1 MHSRNTLSFSLGLFL
16 SVLLL
21 ITSCRKDNGPARW
34 DVDVLLPLVNTSFTI
49 ADIVPDSLLVT
60 DGAGNITLLYSS
72 ELFAVDLDTVLE
84 APDTSYF
91 YPGAI
96 TFPGPVEF
104 PPGTGI
110 VDENNLTKFNF
121 NDIRLRE
128 LILSEGTMELKLT
141 NKVSSRV
148 LGTFTLPGAL
158 FPDGS
163 NSIVAAVDAGSPGT
177 PSYSFQTKSLAGV
190 RMDLTGP
197 TFNAVNTLHTIVAIN
212 LDPNGPGATLTDQDS
227 VNATVSYRGLRPA
240 YARGFFGE
248 QTIEVEPTESELD
261 LFSNIVGG
269 TLDLDEVALRV
280 KLVNGIGMDIQVAL
294 GHLRAINSRTGT
306 SVDLAHTLFQGPI
319 NLSRATDV
327 GNGFVPT
334 IYTNSMDNTDSNVDL
349 FLENLPDK
357 LSYALD
363 LRLNPLGDIS
373 SGNDFIYSNSKVSAE
388 LELEVPLRL
397 IANELTLQ
405 SFVDVDIPKGFRS
418 GDLRFFAT
426 NGFPFTAGLQAH
438 VVDANDHVVSNVAV
452 QGLIATG
459 ILNSNDLV
467 QTPVESELRAALS
480 SEQVVQLKDGG
491 RLRLRV
497 VFNTADQS
505 QRVQILDSYKLDLQV
520 TLGANYEVNGE

>member
-1 MHSRNTLSFSLGLFL
+1 MRSRLEHSHTLGLFL
-16 SVLLL
+16 SGALLL
-21 ITSCRKDNGPARW
+21 SGCLKDNGPARW

-110 VDENNLTKFNF
+110 VDENNVTKFNF

-141 NKVSSRV
+141 NKITSRV
-148 LGTFTLPGAL
+148 VGIFTLPGAL

-163 NSIVAAVDAGSPGT
+163 NSISAAVDAGSPGN
-177 PSYSFQTKSLAGV
+177 PSFSFQTKSLAGV
-190 RMDLTGP
+190 SMDLRGP

-227 VNATVSYRGLRPA
+227 VNATVSYRGLKPA

-261 LFSNIVGG
+261 LFSNIIGG

-280 KLVNGIGMDIQVAL
+280 KLVNGIGVDIQVAL
-294 GHLRAINSRTGT
+294 GYLRAINSRTGT
-306 SVDLAHTLFQGPI
+306 SVDLSHSLFQGPI
-319 NLSRATDV
+319 NLSRATDL

-334 IYTNSMDNTDSNVDL
+334 VYTNSMDNTDSNVDL

-357 LSYALD
+357 ISYALD

-397 IANELTLQ
+397 IASDLTLQ
-405 SFVDVDIPKGFRS
+405 SFVDVEMPKGFRS

-426 NGFPFTAGLQAH
+426 NGFPFSAGLQAD
-438 VVDANDHVVSNVAV
+438 VVDANDQVLSTVGV
-452 QGLIATG
+452 QGLITSG
-459 ILNSNDLV
+459 ILNASNLV
-467 QTPVESELRAALS
+467 QTPVESELRAAIS
-480 SEQVVQLKDGG
+480 IEQVLQLKDGG

-505 QRVQILDSYKLDLQV
+505 QWVQILDRYKLDLQV